1 MIVPCS
7 EIFFS
12 QCFSK
17 RASYGAIPE
26 RKTKETNP
34 FLACSKKKA
43 LSRSRHAVSS
53 NKTCSFSSDMFLAA
67 YHVLKRMLSR
77 GRMKYWGE
85 CYQKKQKKQIKW
97 EWEKD
102 LRGIVRTI
110 INMKTI
116 ETLELKL
123 HKYT

>member
-1 MIVPCS
+1 MLFPAT
-7 EIFFS
+7 E
-12 QCFSK
+12 
-17 RASYGAIPE
+17 
-26 RKTKETNP
+26 
-34 FLACSKKKA
+34 
-43 LSRSRHAVSS
+43 
-53 NKTCSFSSDMFLAA
+53 TCSFSSDMFLAA

-77 GRMKYWGE
+77 GRMKYRGE

-97 EWEKD
+97 EWEND